1 MSSDVVLT
9 AAMRTNLLS
18 LQNTQSVIDLTQ
30 NRLATGRKVNS
41 ALDNPQSF
49 FASQALNN
57 RAADLT
63 RLLDGIGQSIQVIK
77 AADNGITA
85 MTKLIESADAIAN
98 QAQEALAQGTAE
110 AKAVGNKDLR
120 GVNDLSSMPGVN
132 PAGGDEIVLTLT
144 DDEGNAV
151 AISPYGVNGAA
162 SATIAIGQNMSTD
175 QLLAAINDL
184 RIDEDGA
191 AGAGTAQGQQA
202 FEATLNDKGYLQIR
216 SLNGGNYSMTFEGT
230 RAVAGDGEDNAA
242 DLALANA
249 LGFGKLARVTGDQ
262 ADLTAAGTNT
272 SSVQFTAIADVA
284 LRSFALYDNTD
295 PSNRTIAQRSDL
307 ITTTLTNES
316 GTALFAGLDD
326 AGDDFTIS
334 INGGTTQSI
343 NLTNTATGA
352 PLTIQD
358 FVDQINNNST
368 LNTKIEASFDEKTG
382 QISIRAL
389 DASVS
394 NVEIGFVGNTA
405 ADSVN
410 FGFGSRAL
418 TTGATPAAVRENL
431 QLGAGAGQLAK
442 LEQEFNKLRDQ
453 MDLLVQDTGY
463 RGTNLLKGD
472 DLLTTFNETRTSSI
486 TTKGVEF
493 TAAGLGIDE
502 ADFSRAESVDDML
515 GQVRAA
521 LESVRDFGST
531 LANDLSVIQ
540 TRQTFTTELVNTLKA
555 GSDALTVADQNEE
568 GAKLLALQTR
578 QQLGVTSLSLASQSQ
593 QSILRLF

>member
-120 GVNDLSSMPGVN
+120 GINNLAAMPGVN
-132 PAGGDEIVLTLT
+132 AAGGDEIVLSLT
-144 DDEGNAV
+144 DENGV
-151 AISPYGVNGAA
+151 ALQIGAYGTASAA
-162 SATIAIGQNMSTD
+162 NATIAIAANMSTD

-184 RIDEDGA
+184 RVTSDPNVPGSDATGA
-191 AGAGTAQGQQA
+191 QA
-202 FEATLNDKGYLQIR
+202 FEAKLDDKGQLQIR
-216 SLNGGNYSMTFEGT
+216 SLNGGNYRMVFEGT
-230 RAVAGDGEDNAA
+230 SAAPGDGLSDAA
-242 DLALANA
+242 DLSLASA
-249 LGFGKLARVTGDQ
+249 LGFGNIAKSVGDQ
-262 ADLTAAGTNT
+262 ATPAAGAGNT
-272 SSVQFTAIADVA
+272 TSVEFTAISDVA
-284 LRSFALYDNTD
+284 LRSYSLAKN
-295 PSNRTIAQRSDL
+295 AQGDVADRS
-307 ITTTLTNES
+307 TLLDVVRNGDAT
-316 GTALFAGLDD
+316 GFPTLFAGIDNAAD
-326 AGDDFTIS
+326 EYTIS
-334 INGGTTQSI
+334 INGGTRVEIELFDGDNAVSI
-343 NLTNTATGA
+343 QN
-352 PLTIQD
+352 
-358 FVDQINNNST
+358 FMDQINNNTT
-368 LNTKIEASFDEKTG
+368 LNTKIRAEFDDATG
-382 QISIRAL
+382 QMSIRAL
-389 DASVS
+389 DASVNS
-394 NVEIGFVGNTA
+394 IEIGVEGDAATTA
-405 ADSVN
+405 N
-410 FGFGSRAL
+410 FGFGASSLVSA
-418 TTGATPAAVRENL
+418 GATAFRENI
-431 QLGAGAGQLAK
+431 QLGSGAGQLAK

-472 DLLTTFNETRTSSI
+472 DLLTVFNETRSSSI

-540 TRQTFTTELVNTLKA
+540 TRQTFTTELINTLKA

>member
-120 GVNDLSSMPGVN
+120 GINNLAAMPGVN
-132 PAGGDEIVLTLT
+132 AAGGDEIVLSLT
-144 DDEGNAV
+144 DENGV
-151 AISPYGVNGAA
+151 ALQIGAYGTASAA
-162 SATIAIGQNMSTD
+162 NATIAIAANMSTD

-184 RIDEDGA
+184 RVTSDPNVPGSDATGA
-191 AGAGTAQGQQA
+191 QA
-202 FEATLNDKGYLQIR
+202 FEAKLDDKGQLQIR
-216 SLNGGNYSMTFEGT
+216 SLNGGNYRMVFEGT
-230 RAVAGDGEDNAA
+230 SAAPGDGLSDAA
-242 DLALANA
+242 DLSLASA
-249 LGFGKLARVTGDQ
+249 LGFGNIAKSVGDQ
-262 ADLTAAGTNT
+262 ATPAAGAGNT
-272 SSVQFTAIADVA
+272 TSVEFTAISDVA
-284 LRSFALYDNTD
+284 LRSYSLAKN
-295 PSNRTIAQRSDL
+295 AQGDVADRS
-307 ITTTLTNES
+307 TLLDVVRNGDAT
-316 GTALFAGLDD
+316 GFPTLFAGIDNAAD
-326 AGDDFTIS
+326 EYTIS
-334 INGGTTQSI
+334 INGGTRVEIELFDGDNAVSI
-343 NLTNTATGA
+343 QN
-352 PLTIQD
+352 
-358 FVDQINNNST
+358 FMDQINNNTT
-368 LNTKIEASFDEKTG
+368 LNTKIRAEFDDATG
-382 QISIRAL
+382 QMSIRAL
-389 DASVS
+389 DASVNS
-394 NVEIGFVGNTA
+394 IEIGVEGDAATTA
-405 ADSVN
+405 N
-410 FGFGSRAL
+410 FGFGASSLVSAGV
-418 TTGATPAAVRENL
+418 TAFRENI

-472 DLLTTFNETRTSSI
+472 DLLTVFNETRSSSI

-540 TRQTFTTELVNTLKA
+540 TRQTFTTELINTLKA

>member
-57 RAADLT
+57 RASDLT

-85 MTKLIESADAIAN
+85 MTKLIESADSIAT

-120 GVNDLSSMPGVN
+120 GINNLAAMPGVN
-132 PAGGDEIVLTLT
+132 PAGGDTITLSLT
-144 DDEGNAV
+144 DDKGNALEIG
-151 AISPYGVNGAA
+151 AYGTASAA
-162 SATIAIGQNMSTD
+162 SISISIDDNMSTD

-184 RIDEDGA
+184 RVTSDNDNTGSDA
-191 AGAGTAQGQQA
+191 TGQQA
-202 FEATLNDKGYLQIR
+202 FEAKLNDKGFMEIR
-216 SLNGGNYSMTFEGT
+216 SLNGGNYKMSFEGT

-249 LGFGKLARVTGDQ
+249 LGFGKLAKVTGNQ
-262 ADLTAAGTNT
+262 AVTAAGATNT
-272 SSVQFTAIADVA
+272 SSVEFSAIADVA
-284 LRSFALYDNTD
+284 LRSFSFVKNVDGDVAD
-295 PSNRTIAQRSDL
+295 RSTLLSD
-307 ITTTLTNES
+307 IRGSHDTATTLF
-316 GTALFAGLDD
+316 GGLN
-326 AGDDFTIS
+326 ATGDDFTIS
-334 INGGTTQSI
+334 VNGGTIQPI
-343 NLTNTATGA
+343 NLTSAAGA
-352 PLTIQD
+352 SLTVQD
-358 FVDQINNNST
+358 FVDQINNNTT
-368 LNTKIEASFDEKTG
+368 LNSKIEASYDEKTG
-382 QISIRAL
+382 QLSIKAL

-394 NVEIGFVGNTA
+394 NIEIGFIGTVVGDYANL
-405 ADSVN
+405 
-410 FGFGSRAL
+410 GFGTGSL
-418 TTGATPAAVRENL
+418 TTGTINLGVRENL
-431 QLGAGAGQLAK
+431 QLGSGAGQLAK
-442 LEQEFNKLRDQ
+442 LEQEFNKIRDQ

-472 DLLTTFNETRTSSI
+472 DLLTVFNENRTSSI

-515 GQVRAA
+515 GQVREA
-521 LESVRDFGST
+521 LNAVRDFGST

-540 TRQTFTTELVNTLKA
+540 TRQTFTTELINTLKA

>member
-120 GVNDLSSMPGVN
+120 GINNLAAMPGVN
-132 PAGGDEIVLTLT
+132 AAGGDEIVLSLT
-144 DDEGNAV
+144 DENGV
-151 AISPYGVNGAA
+151 ALQIGAYGTASAA
-162 SATIAIGQNMSTD
+162 NATIAIAANMSTD

-184 RIDEDGA
+184 RVTSDPNVPGSDATGA
-191 AGAGTAQGQQA
+191 QA
-202 FEATLNDKGYLQIR
+202 FEAKLDDKGQLQIR
-216 SLNGGNYSMTFEGT
+216 SLNGGNYRMVFEGT
-230 RAVAGDGEDNAA
+230 SAAPGDGLSDAA
-242 DLALANA
+242 DLSLASA
-249 LGFGKLARVTGDQ
+249 LGFGNIAKSVGDQ
-262 ADLTAAGTNT
+262 ATPAAGAGNT
-272 SSVQFTAIADVA
+272 TSVEFTAISDVA
-284 LRSFALYDNTD
+284 LRSYSLAKN
-295 PSNRTIAQRSDL
+295 AQGDVADRS
-307 ITTTLTNES
+307 TLLDVVRNGDAT
-316 GTALFAGLDD
+316 GFPTLFAGIDNAAD
-326 AGDDFTIS
+326 EYTIS
-334 INGGTTQSI
+334 INGGTRVEIELFDGDNAVSI
-343 NLTNTATGA
+343 QN
-352 PLTIQD
+352 
-358 FVDQINNNST
+358 FMDQINNNTT
-368 LNTKIEASFDEKTG
+368 LNTKIRAEFDDATG
-382 QISIRAL
+382 QMSIRAL
-389 DASVS
+389 DASVNS
-394 NVEIGFVGNTA
+394 IEIGVEGDAATTA
-405 ADSVN
+405 N
-410 FGFGSRAL
+410 FGFGASSLVSAGV
-418 TTGATPAAVRENL
+418 TAFRENI

-472 DLLTTFNETRTSSI
+472 DLLTVFNENRTSSI

-540 TRQTFTTELVNTLKA
+540 TRQTFTTELINTLKA

>member
-120 GVNDLSSMPGVN
+120 GINNLAAMPGVN
-132 PAGGDEIVLTLT
+132 AAGGDEIVLSLT
-144 DDEGNAV
+144 DENGV
-151 AISPYGVNGAA
+151 ALQIGAYGTASAA
-162 SATIAIGQNMSTD
+162 NATIAIAANMSTD

-184 RIDEDGA
+184 RVTSDPNVPGSDATGA
-191 AGAGTAQGQQA
+191 QA
-202 FEATLNDKGYLQIR
+202 FEAKLDDKGQLQIR
-216 SLNGGNYSMTFEGT
+216 SLNGGNYRMVFEGT
-230 RAVAGDGEDNAA
+230 SAAPGDGLSDAA
-242 DLALANA
+242 DLSLASA
-249 LGFGKLARVTGDQ
+249 LGFGNIAKSVGDQ
-262 ADLTAAGTNT
+262 ATPAAGAGNT
-272 SSVQFTAIADVA
+272 TSVEFTAISDVA
-284 LRSFALYDNTD
+284 LRSYSLAKN
-295 PSNRTIAQRSDL
+295 AQGDVADRS
-307 ITTTLTNES
+307 TLLDVVRNGDAT
-316 GTALFAGLDD
+316 GFPTLFAGIDNAAD
-326 AGDDFTIS
+326 EYTIS
-334 INGGTTQSI
+334 INGGTRVEIELFDGDNAVSI
-343 NLTNTATGA
+343 QN
-352 PLTIQD
+352 
-358 FVDQINNNST
+358 FMDQINNNTT
-368 LNTKIEASFDEKTG
+368 LNTKIRAEFDDATG
-382 QISIRAL
+382 QMSIRAL
-389 DASVS
+389 DASVNS
-394 NVEIGFVGNTA
+394 IEIGVEGDAATTA
-405 ADSVN
+405 N
-410 FGFGSRAL
+410 FGFGASSLVSA
-418 TTGATPAAVRENL
+418 GATAFRENI
-431 QLGAGAGQLAK
+431 QLGSGAGQLAK

-472 DLLTTFNETRTSSI
+472 DLLTVFNENRTSSI

-540 TRQTFTTELVNTLKA
+540 TRQTFTTELINTLKA

>member
-57 RAADLT
+57 RASDLT

-85 MTKLIESADAIAN
+85 MTKLIESADSIAT

-120 GVNDLSSMPGVN
+120 GVNDLSTIPGIA
-132 PAGGDEIVLTLT
+132 AGDDIRLFLT
-144 DDEGNAV
+144 DDEGNNLHIGRYGIA
-151 AISPYGVNGAA
+151 GVNTGVEIDIAA
-162 SATIAIGQNMSTD
+162 GMSVDELITT
-175 QLLAAINDL
+175 INDI
-184 RIDEDGA
+184 RIDDDGV
-191 AGAGTAQGQQA
+191 GAGLAQGAQA
-202 FEATLNDKGYLQIR
+202 FEAKLNDKGFLEIR
-216 SLNGGNYSMTFEGT
+216 SLNGGNFKMVFEGT
-230 RAVAGDGEDNAA
+230 GTNPGDGLSDAA
-242 DLALANA
+242 DLAMANS
-249 LGFGKLARVTGDQ
+249 LGFGNLARVSGDQ
-262 ADLTAAGTNT
+262 ATAGTTT
-272 SSVQFTAIADVA
+272 SVEFTAIADVA
-284 LRSFALYDNTD
+284 LRSYHLVSDTNGTVANRSTLISALRNGDAAGY
-295 PSNRTIAQRSDL
+295 
-307 ITTTLTNES
+307 
-316 GTALFAGLDD
+316 TALFADIDAATDD
-326 AGDDFTIS
+326 YTFA
-334 INGGTTQSI
+334 INGGSRQSI
-343 NLTNTATGA
+343 NLADAGGS
-352 PLTIQD
+352 LTVQD
-358 FVDQINNNST
+358 FIDQINNNTT
-368 LNTKIEASFDEKTG
+368 LNTKIKAEFDETTG
-382 QISIRAL
+382 QLSIKAL

-394 NVEIGFVGNTA
+394 SIEIGIVGEDATTA
-405 ADSVN
+405 N
-410 FGFGSRAL
+410 FGFGQSNMVSAG
-418 TTGATPAAVRENL
+418 TTAYRENI
-431 QLGAGAGQLAK
+431 QLGSGAGQLAK
-442 LEQEFNKLRDQ
+442 LEADFNKLRDQ

-472 DLLTTFNETRTSSI
+472 DLLTVFNETRTSSI

-502 ADFSRAESVDDML
+502 ADFSRAESVEDML
-515 GQVRAA
+515 GQVRGA
-521 LESVRDFGST
+521 LDAVRDFGST

-540 TRQTFTTELVNTLKA
+540 TRQTFTTELINTLKA